1 MQSVVMIPS
10 KTLGKVVAMN
20 IIRPSMIA
28 KHMKTSIIKY
38 IKWENDG

>member
-1 MQSVVMIPS
+1 MMIPS

-28 KHMKTSIIKY
+28 KHMKTLITKY
-38 IKWENDG
+38 MKWENDG